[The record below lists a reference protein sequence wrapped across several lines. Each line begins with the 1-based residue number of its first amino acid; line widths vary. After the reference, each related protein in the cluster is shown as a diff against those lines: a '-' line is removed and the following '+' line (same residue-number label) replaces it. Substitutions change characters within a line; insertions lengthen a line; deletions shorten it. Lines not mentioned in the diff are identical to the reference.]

1 MISIRRTVFLICL
14 LLVMGPLALFWAWPH
29 SQLLEQE
36 ITAARERNQ
45 LVART
50 LAWSVERYHQDLL
63 GAFNEAADGL
73 IATDPKLPDRL
84 APRSLKM
91 RHIVVADRQTGAIVT
106 GVEGTQPAPAR
117 PVDPDLLARL
127 RAAAAD
133 GAQSTVGIFDDTNVA
148 PLLHLVRA
156 SGANLIIATVDA
168 GDLAGLVGAIQFGV
182 DGQAMVVDQRGH
194 PLALPGRPWQR
205 KSLDQGDGD
214 IAKRMLAGE
223 AGVGELL
230 PPAFEAGM
238 IAGFAPVRG
247 AGWGVIVLQPIAE
260 LRAAAD
266 HITRSVLA
274 IFAAGLLIAA
284 LIAIRAGAIITA
296 PLHRLNA
303 GARRMAA
310 GDLDARVE
318 NEGRGTP
325 RELATLTQSFNDM
338 AEKLSKLHQRSTD
351 LRERAE
357 KANDSKTEFVR
368 TVTHELRSPVN
379 AILGFSDLLTGRSA
393 ARISPELR
401 DSYLRDINTGARHLL
416 SLVNDL
422 LDLSKMES
430 GQYELVEQDFWIDEI
445 TQRATRYLETQAR
458 ERHIDITVSFDGE
471 PPMIRGDERA
481 LFQALL
487 NLVGNAVRYGHR
499 GGSVTISTRIASCGA
514 LEIVVADDGPGIDAD
529 DLGRVMLPFQRV
541 HSIGNLA
548 VTGTGLGLP
557 IVKRLVE
564 LHGGTFE
571 LSSTVGRGTRA
582 CIVLPPERIRPA
594 EAQGE
599 HNVEDSPR
607 VPRPA
612 VADAA

>member
-106 GVEGTQPAPAR
+106 SRDGTQPAPAR
-117 PVDPDLLARL
+117 PVDPGLLARL

-133 GAQSTVGIFDDTNVA
+133 SAQSTGGIFDDTDVA

-205 KSLDQGDGD
+205 KGLDRGDGD

-223 AGVGELL
+223 AG
-230 PPAFEAGM
+230 M
-238 IAGFAPVRG
+238 IAAAAPVRG

-318 NEGRGTP
+318 NECRGTP
-325 RELATLTQSFNDM
+325 RELAMLTQSFNDM
-338 AEKLSKLHQRSTD
+338 AEKLAEQHQRSTD

-357 KANDSKTEFVR
+357 KANGSKTEFVR

-499 GGSVTISTRIASCGA
+499 GGSVMISTRIASCGA

-599 HNVEDSPR
+599 HNAEDSPR
-607 VPRPA
+607 VQRPA